1 MDSID
6 VICDSCGTANRA
18 GAEFCQ
24 NCKAFLAWNR
34 GHTAAQPNQAGQP
47 NRAPEPTPASGP
59 GGPVQTPPTRV
70 EAAPPPGQ
78 PAWASYCTW
87 CGAGN
92 PAGRHLCRRC
102 GLLLDQADPWSRP
115 TASAA
120 PAAAS
125 TAAYQRAVPGWYRG
139 RMLTAGAGITALVV
153 LLAFALPSIPKIL
166 PAWDDAHRSLQP
178 VPVAGANVAAGLAV
192 DAKAKPAALI
202 DGTYE
207 GMTLR
212 WNPQRAPSCAGWI
225 TLQLAKP
232 TRIAQVKVYPG
243 LEKDNPKRDSE
254 LRPGRIGIQLGDG
267 GCTPTDVT
275 NDEWLTVDPE
285 DATEVTTVRV
295 GILAA
300 TAKDGASNQVSVTE
314 IVLYTR

>member
-6 VICDSCGTANRA
+6 VICESCGTANRA

-24 NCKAFLAWNR
+24 NCKAYLAWNR
-34 GHTAAQPNQAGQP
+34 GHTSTPPNQAAPP
-47 NRAPEPTPASGP
+47 NRTPESTPP
-59 GGPVQTPPTRV
+59 VNPNRPVQDPPTRV

-102 GLLLDQADPWSRP
+102 GLLLDRADPWSRP
-115 TASAA
+115 AASAA

-125 TAAYQRAVPGWYRG
+125 GAVYQRAVPGWYRG

-153 LLAFALPSIPKIL
+153 LLGFAVASVPKIT
-166 PAWDDAHRSLQP
+166 PAWEDAHRAFQP
-178 VPVAGANVAAGLAV
+178 VPVAGASIAAGLAV
-192 DAKAKPAALI
+192 DAKAKPATLI
-202 DGTYE
+202 DGTYD
-207 GMTLR
+207 GVTLR
-212 WNPQRAPSCAGWI
+212 WNPQRAASCTGWI
-225 TLQLAKP
+225 TLQLAKQ
-232 TRIAQVKVYPG
+232 TRIAQVRIYPG
-243 LEKDNPKRDSE
+243 LEKDNPKRDLE
-254 LRPGRIGIQLGDG
+254 LRPSRIGIQLGDG
-267 GCTPTDVT
+267 ECQPADVT
-275 NDEWLTVDPE
+275 NEESLTVTPE

-300 TAKDGASNQVSVTE
+300 AAKDGASNQVSVTE
-314 IVLYTR
+314 IMLYTR